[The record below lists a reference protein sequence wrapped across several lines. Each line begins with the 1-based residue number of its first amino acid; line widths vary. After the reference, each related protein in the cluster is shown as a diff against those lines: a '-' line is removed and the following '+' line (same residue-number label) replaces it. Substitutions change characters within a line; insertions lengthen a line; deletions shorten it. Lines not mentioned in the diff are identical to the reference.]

1 MTRFSNDS
9 LEIHGVLNGVNMSAA
24 VCFRSLGQLAHNLGI
39 QTIGPETGAPYRE
52 TRFIGEMRPEITGQV
67 PAIKTLLDTLSLFG
81 TNCVI
86 TDGGTR
92 PGVRAFLQSHNAC
105 APNARTAGSNH
116 RRITVARSQIIITGI
131 GGSRGQSAT
140 AQVRVIQLSADGTAA
155 SHVIVNNAALPTT
168 FIADEEFVIGAPQI
182 GSFAVA
188 KDHIQS
194 WNLETG
200 ITMTAII
207 GAGSIEPTV
216 VDITK
221 VAPRFV
227 VQHDDPTLL
236 DAAKIPDRGLACTL
250 ANTFFPLQKRA
261 PMGGLVDAA
270 TTAHVKLNAAG
281 FAYFTK
287 HYDASGS
294 ATGTGEI
301 VLECTEGV
309 GGVPITVSSGVAL

>member
-9 LEIHGVLNGVNMSAA
+9 LQLHGVLNGVAMSSA
-24 VCFRSLGQLAHNLGI
+24 VTFRSLGQLAHNLGI
-39 QTIGPETGAPYRE
+39 QTIGPETGSTYRE
-52 TRFIGEMRPEITGQV
+52 TRFIGEMRPEITGQI

-81 TNCVI
+81 TNCM
-86 TDGGTR
+86 TFDGTH
-92 PGVRAFLQSHNAC
+92 PGVRAFLQSHNPC
-105 APNARTAGSNH
+105 AANARTAGSAH
-116 RRITVARSQIIITGI
+116 RRITVERSQIIITGI

-168 FIADEEFVIGAPQI
+168 FIVDEEFVIGAPTI
-182 GSFAVA
+182 GTFAVA

-200 ITMTAII
+200 ITITAII

-236 DAAKIPDRGLACTL
+236 DATKIPDRGLACTL
-250 ANTFFPLQKRA
+250 ANTFFPLQKRN